1 MPYMNKL
8 KIILQSK
15 LFYLLI
21 IIFTL
26 VYVFTFTKLIKY
38 NSKYKNGEN
47 VIVAKVI
54 SSTKKDKELKL
65 LVKDKEKIKVNYYN
79 DKIPEIEVGSTI
91 EINCE
96 ISDPLK
102 NTIPNT
108 FNYQNY
114 LYNNKIYKICK
125 ASKITTLNKPNLINK
140 IKNVVINRINSYDNS
155 NTYLNLFILG
165 DKSYLDNDIYNLYKD
180 NGIAHLLAI
189 SGMHLSLFILIL
201 KKIFSFIKEKKQNI
215 IIVLFLI
222 FYLFLCNYTISMLRC
237 FFFYFISL
245 INNLFNLRLNS
256 IKKIILT
263 GIIIILIN
271 PFNIFNVGF
280 LYSYLISF
288 GLILSNKFIKGNY
301 LKKSLI
307 ISIIS
312 FLISLP
318 ITASLNY
325 EINLSSIIINL
336 FMVPYVSFIFYPFS
350 LVTFIFKPLN
360 FIFIYLCNI
369 FYYLNQF
376 FSQFNLMINIPKTN
390 ILIIILYY
398 LILYLAI
405 IFNQK
410 KYILLLPLLIL
421 YIKIIPKIDSN
432 YYIYYLDIG
441 QGDSSLLISPYKKEI
456 IMIDT
461 GGNPTS
467 KYKVSDGTLL
477 LLKSLGITSINT
489 IIISHGDSDHCYDT
503 LNIINNINV
512 KNVMLNNGDYNELET
527 NIINSH
533 VKINNKVNLKYFKYT
548 NLKEEIYNEENK
560 NSLVNYFTIYNYKLL
575 FVGDSPIDTILPII
589 KKESLNNITF
599 YKLGHHGS
607 KTSTNEEI
615 IKLLKPKYTIISA
628 GRNNIYHHPS
638 NEVIDILNKNKI
650 NYFNTQVDGSIE
662 IIINK
667 NDYKINTYNP

>member
-155 NTYLNLFILG
+155 NIYLNLFILG

>member
-1 MPYMNKL
+1 MNKL

-201 KKIFSFIKEKKQNI
+201 KRIFSFIKEKNQNI